1 MTKKLPY
8 KILLLSLAGFILY
21 TPFLF
26 KKSKKQNNNKLIFEV
41 DNQGKLPKTSRE
53 EKQLFSEKRLEY
65 ELQMQ
70 LNPHTGEIP
79 LSEKDR
85 ELDESFQ
92 SMKKRL
98 FSKTASRTYISRGPS
113 NKGGRTRAIRIDLSD
128 PTSNTILSGGV
139 SSGLFRTT
147 NGGNSWVKVSP
158 NDDIHNVTAL
168 AQDPRTGFQ
177 NIWYYATGE
186 RVGNS
191 ASLGSAFR
199 GRGVW
204 KSIDNGVTWN
214 QIAITDSPQETFQS
228 LDYIMALEVSPIN
241 GDLMIAGLR
250 TIYRYDGTDLNIEL
264 QNDFGGRLMTDLVLN
279 SEGRVFAAF
288 EGNASTQE
296 GVWTSP
302 TGNGEWTRIAKNGAP
317 ENWNATG
324 RIVLS
329 NAPSNDNV
337 IYALYQ
343 NGKDNEEGELEA
355 DLWKYD
361 LSTDIWTN
369 YSDKLPDEEGGDL
382 AGNDPFSIQGGYDLV
397 VSVKPDDEN
406 FVLVGGTGAYR
417 IKNIETDE
425 EFTRIGGYGSLTY
438 GLYRGAAGTD
448 RHHPDIHELLFDP
461 NNFDQ
466 LFSGTD
472 GGIHKTTNINEDVV
486 SWISLNNNYLTLQ
499 FYHIAIDP
507 LEGSNVVF
515 GGAQDNGTN
524 IGGTNAGLSNNSVM
538 NRFFGGDGVAVG
550 LARVRDNS
558 RLQFF
563 YGSQNGNIRTNKF
576 IDSLG
581 RNEFRSIRP
590 EDSESN
596 FVTYFYLD
604 PDNTSNLYYAGE
616 DTLYKTNDSENV
628 TTTTWDNLGF
638 MNQNKE
644 EISRMAATR
653 GAYNPERSYLLIGG
667 QNGTIL
673 KLDDPQNAIGETALS
688 LAKNITPQ
696 GFPTDN
702 RSIVSGIAIH
712 PTNPDIVLVTYS
724 NYGLENIFLTTNAT
738 EETPIW
744 TEIEQ
749 NLNNHSIR
757 SAAITIMDGQILYF
771 VGTARGLYSS
781 SDPINSNW
789 NLEGQDSMGL
799 PLVSELVYRP
809 SDSKL
814 LIGTHGNGMYETD
827 VQTLST
833 DNISSSNSI
842 TEAEFKIYPNPAT
855 TEISINRQFNRTNDI
870 NFTVLDI
877 TGKTIKTG
885 ILNNNSISINDLK
898 SGVYFLNIKEG
909 NSSKQ
914 LKFIKK

>member
-1 MTKKLPY
+1 MNKNLPY
-8 KILLLSLAGFILY
+8 KIMLLSLAGFILF

-26 KKSKKQNNNKLIFEV
+26 KKSTELKNNRLIIEV
-41 DNQGKLPKTSRE
+41 DNQGKLPKISRE

-70 LNPHTGEIP
+70 RNPYTGEVP
-79 LSEKDR
+79 LEEKAK
-85 ELDESFQ
+85 ELNESLQ
-92 SMKKRL
+92 SMKQQQFARVVTR
-98 FSKTASRTYISRGPS
+98 SYVSRGPS
-113 NKGGRTRAIRIDLSD
+113 NKGGRTRAVRIDLSD
-128 PTSNTILSGGV
+128 DTSNTILSGGV

-147 NGGNSWVKVSP
+147 NGGDSWVKVSP

-191 ASLGSAFR
+191 ASLGSAYR
-199 GRGVW
+199 GRGIW
-204 KSIDNGVTWN
+204 KSIDNGVTWS
-214 QIAITDSPQETFQS
+214 QIAITNSPQETFQAI
-228 LDYIMALEVSPIN
+228 DYIMALEVSPIN
-241 GDLMIAGLR
+241 GDLMIAGYR
-250 TIYRYDGTDLNIEL
+250 RIYRYDGDDLNIEL
-264 QNDFGGRLMTDLVLN
+264 ENESGGRLMTDLVIN
-279 SEGRVFAAF
+279 SSGRVFAAF

-302 TGNGEWTRIAKNGAP
+302 TGNGEWTRIAQNGDP

-361 LSTDIWTN
+361 LSTDTWTN

-406 FVLVGGTGAYR
+406 FVLIGGTGAYR

-425 EFTRIGGYGSLTY
+425 EFIRIGGYASLTY
-438 GLYRGAAGTD
+438 ASYRGAAGTD
-448 RHHPDIHELLFDP
+448 QHHADVHELLFDP
-461 NNFDQ
+461 NNFNQ

-472 GGIHKTTNINEDVV
+472 GGIHKTTDINEEVV
-486 SWISLNNNYLTLQ
+486 SWKSLNNNYLTFQ

-507 LEGSNVVF
+507 LEGSNIVF

-524 IGGTNAGLSNNSVM
+524 IGGTNAGLANNSAM

-581 RNEFRSIRP
+581 RNQFRSIRP

-616 DTLYKTNDSENV
+616 NVLYKTNDSENI
-628 TTTTWDNLGF
+628 TTTTWDNLGT
-638 MNQNKE
+638 MNQNEE

-653 GAYNPERSYLLIGG
+653 GTYNPETSYLLIGG
-667 QNGTIL
+667 QNGSIL
-673 KLDDPQNAIGETALS
+673 KLDDPKNAIGETALS
-688 LAKNITPQ
+688 SAKDISPQ
-696 GFPTDN
+696 GFPTSN

-724 NYGLENIFLTTNAT
+724 NYGLKNIFLTTNAT
-738 EETPIW
+738 DETPIW
-744 TEIEQ
+744 TEVEQ

-757 SAAITIMDGQILYF
+757 SAAITIMDGQIIYF

-781 SDPINSNW
+781 TDPTVSDW
-789 NLEGQDSMGL
+789 NLEGQSTMGL
-799 PLVSELVYRP
+799 PLISELAYRP

-827 VQTLST
+827 VRTLST
-833 DNISSSNSI
+833 NNVNTPI
-842 TEAEFKIYPNPAT
+842 TATSLTVYPNPAT
-855 TEISINRQFNRTNDI
+855 TQISINKQFKEANNTK
-870 NFTVLDI
+870 FTITDI
-877 TGKTIKTG
+877 TGKTIQNGRLTNSP
-885 ILNNNSISINDLK
+885 ILIDNLK
-898 SGVYFLNIKEG
+898 SGIYFLNIKDQ
-909 NSSKQ
+909 NASHKV
-914 LKFIKK
+914 KFIKK

>member
-1 MTKKLPY
+1 MLKNLTP
-8 KILLLSLAGFILY
+8 KILLICLISFFLSS
-21 TPFLF
+21 PFLF
-26 KKSKKQNNNKLIFEV
+26 KKNKEHQGNRLVIEV
-41 DNQGKLPKTSRE
+41 DNQGQLPRTSRA
-53 EKQLFSEKRLEY
+53 EKNLFSIKRLEY
-65 ELQMQ
+65 EMQMQ
-70 LNPHTGEIP
+70 RNPYSGNIP
-79 LSEKDR
+79 LDEKEK
-85 ELDESFQ
+85 ELEAAFKAS
-92 SMKKRL
+92 KERL
-98 FSKTASRTYISRGPS
+98 FGKSSNRTYVSRGPS
-113 NKGGRTRAIRIDLSD
+113 NKGGRTRALRVDLSD
-128 PTSNTILSGGV
+128 PTTNTILSGGV

-147 NGGNSWVKVSP
+147 NGGDSWTKVSP

-168 AQDPRTGFQ
+168 AQDPRAGFQ

-191 ASLGSAFR
+191 ATLGSAFR
-199 GRGVW
+199 GRGIW

-214 QIAITDSPQETFQS
+214 QIEITDSPQESFQTI
-228 LDYIMALEVSPIN
+228 DYIMALEVSPIN
-241 GDLMIAGLR
+241 GDLMVAGYR

-264 QNDFGGRLMTDLVLN
+264 RNSTGGRLMTDLVIN
-279 SEGRVFAAF
+279 DSGRVFAAF

-302 TGNGEWTRIAKNGAP
+302 TGDGEWTRIAQNGDP
-317 ENWNATG
+317 VDWNATG
-324 RIVLS
+324 RIVLA
-329 NAPSNDNV
+329 NAPSNENV

-361 LSTDIWTN
+361 LSSDSWTN

-417 IKNIETDE
+417 IKDIEADDE
-425 EFTRIGGYGSLTY
+425 FLRIGGYGSLTY
-438 GLYRGAAGTD
+438 AGYRGLEGTD
-448 RHHPDIHELLFDP
+448 QHHADIHELVFNP
-461 NNFDQ
+461 NNFNE

-472 GGIHKTTNINEDVV
+472 GGIHKTTDINQETV
-486 SWISLNNNYLTLQ
+486 SWTSLNNNYLTFQ
-499 FYHIAIDP
+499 FYHVAIDP
-507 LEGSNVVF
+507 FEGSNIVF

-524 IGGTNAGLSNNSVM
+524 LGGTNAGLSNNTVM

-550 LARVRDNS
+550 LARVRNNT
-558 RLQFF
+558 RLQYF

-581 RNEFRSIRP
+581 RSQFRSIRP
-590 EDSESN
+590 EGSESN

-604 PDNTSNLYYAGE
+604 PDNTSTLYYAGE
-616 DTLYKTNDSENV
+616 DTLYRTNDTENV

-638 MNQNKE
+638 MNENEE
-644 EISRMAATR
+644 EISRMATTR
-653 GAYNPERSYLLIGG
+653 GLYNPESSYLLVGG

-673 KLDDPQNAIGETALS
+673 KLDDPQNVVGEDALS

-696 GFPTDN
+696 GFPTQN

-724 NYGLENIFLTTNAT
+724 NYGLTNIFLTTNAT
-738 EETPIW
+738 DESPIW
-744 TEIEQ
+744 TEVER

-757 SAAITIMDGQILYF
+757 SAAVTIMDGQILYF

-781 SDPINSNW
+781 SDPINSDW
-789 NLEGQDSMGL
+789 NLEGEDVMGL
-799 PLVSELVYRP
+799 PLISGLVYRP

-827 VQTLST
+827 VRTLST
-833 DNISSSNSI
+833 DNTTFPI
-842 TEAEFKIYPNPAT
+842 TESSLKIYPNPAT
-855 TEISINRQFNRTNDI
+855 TEISVNKTFSENDNI
-870 NFTVLDI
+870 KFTVIDI
-877 TGKTIKTG
+877 TGKTLISG
-885 ILNNNSISINDLK
+885 ILKIHSITIDDLK
-898 SGVYFLNIKEG
+898 SGIYFLNIKEG
-909 NSSKQ
+909 NSSKK
-914 LKFIKK
+914 LKFIKQ